1 MDGAETEVQEG
12 QTGMGI
18 AETTDE
24 KGGLLVAHRGEEV
37 VEKEEISALKKM
49 TDVAKKTID
58 GKGASLL
65 EGTDFDSMEEFNTAG
80 ESSAGYKALMDKFLT
95 SEMLESK
102 HGEMLKNVSM
112 LFGLA
117 GHGQM
122 GKREFLGTQVDQF
135 SMGSETIERL
145 FEKLDYF
152 KERGDYVRGEVKE
165 GRGGKRRARNMSELN
180 AVRAIQEISKSMALW
195 GDSPEE
201 KEALERYN
209 ELVEQGKGIEA
220 SGMSPEEAEERGQAL
235 KIDLKQRWDNFAK
248 SDVVTGKNFT
258 NYLSLP
264 SKEASQPQAGTQL
277 NAAAMD
283 KIGYEGEKSTIAPT
297 IIDASVQN
305 ISNTNT
311 LIRPPSPPGPLLP
324 GERRDF

>member
-1 MDGAETEVQEG
+1 
-12 QTGMGI
+12 MGI

-49 TDVAKKTID
+49 TDVAIKTID

-201 KEALERYN
+201 KAAIERYN
-209 ELVEQGKGIEA
+209 KLTEEGKILERDNL
-220 SGMSPEEAEERGQAL
+220 SLEEAERIGQSFM
-235 KIDLKQRWDNFAK
+235 KDQKWGDFAK
-248 SDVVTGKNFT
+248 SEKDRTKRIDESFVNFGKAKYDTFAESMT
-258 NYLSLP
+258 P
-264 SKEASQPQAGTQL
+264 SRPQTGTQL

>member
-1 MDGAETEVQEG
+1 MHKV
-12 QTGMGI
+12 
-18 AETTDE
+18 
-24 KGGLLVAHRGEEV
+24 
-37 VEKEEISALKKM
+37 
-49 TDVAKKTID
+49 
-58 GKGASLL
+58 ASLL
-65 EGTDFDSMEEFNTAG
+65 EGTDFKSMEELFYNAK
-80 ESSAGYKALMDKFLT
+80 ESAGYNILMDKFLT
-95 SEMLESK
+95 SGMLESK
-102 HGEMLKNVSM
+102 HGGMLKNVAM
-112 LFGLA
+112 MFGLA

-122 GKREFLGTQVDQF
+122 GKRDFLGSQVDKF
-135 SMGSETIERL
+135 SMGPETIEKL

-152 KERGDYVRGEVKE
+152 KERGPAAKKKASETG
-165 GRGGKRRARNMSELN
+165 GRWTKGRERNLNELN

-264 SKEASQPQAGTQL
+264 SKEASQPQVGTQL

-283 KIGYEGEKSTIAPT
+283 RVGYEGEKSSRPPT
-297 IIDASVQN
+297 IVDASTVQN
-305 ISNTNT
+305 IVNNTQ
-311 LIRPPSPPGPLLP
+311 IRPPSPRGQMLP
-324 GERRDF
+324 NETGRKGDFVGA